1 MEQVIKCTN
10 DTTKNAVRLCDDCDL
25 PFCTECLRKDLMGL
39 YYCQWCYPALFRDT
53 SAPEYE
59 IPIDE
64 RLMKIQSKIQ
74 TEVTEVAET
83 PEKKNNIHKII
94 IQTISGGTCGFG
106 LSFITLLTRNY
117 LLFPVI
123 TILGLMTGF
132 IIALYKEKESKNV
145 KILKQIIN
153 GGAYG
158 VVFAFLILIFKYI
171 TMPSSADSSNFGFLL
186 IIIPPITILG
196 MILGFI
202 FKKAL

>member
-1 MEQVIKCTN
+1 
-10 DTTKNAVRLCDDCDL
+10 VRLCDDCDL

>member
-1 MEQVIKCTN
+1 LEQVIKCTN